1 VAGYK
6 PANEDRGRRGQKFLP
21 SAEELVYM
29 LDYQSSNTMK
39 TQVESACE
47 FIKFNSQER

>member
-1 VAGYK
+1 
-6 PANEDRGRRGQKFLP
+6 
-21 SAEELVYM
+21 M